1 MNKQANPSHFNDPN
15 APKVLSPGV
24 TFFADDQKSTMHILP
39 KIYEGSGS
47 NPIPD
52 GRLDTNI
59 STSKRRP
66 TVNDRISFHMASNR
80 SLMPPQYSKPTVNV
94 IGTPATMADKS
105 HAQSSGR
112 LLAVPGKLRASPK
125 QGSPKFGASNR
136 YLGKSE
142 RYTALDHS
150 EPVNMV
156 ACNASCTYFVTKKGV
171 FSIGNKD
178 TGLLGFENTAY
189 LLNQPVPIDLSFS
202 IQVEG
207 IHAGRKHVVIW
218 DNHGIGYAWGSNKYG
233 QLGVENNEMHTSK
246 FFKKPEKIHLC
257 SKKKLIGAV
266 AGCDSTTVIT
276 NKGKIFYWG
285 MPVKKMGA
293 SGKLFDR
300 ITQLKTPDHM
310 NKVSFIKVVHFDYEY
325 AAMDTLGR
333 LFTWGLNFHEHL
345 GFKDK
350 YENWKTHEA
359 NYVIA

>member
-1 MNKQANPSHFNDPN
+1 VSKNAAPSNTDDPN
-15 APKVLSPGV
+15 RRKVLSSAIS
-24 TFFADDQKSTMHILP
+24 FFGDDKKSTVYILP
-39 KIYEGSGS
+39 KIYESRPS
-47 NPIPD
+47 NATAD

-59 STSKRRP
+59 SESKSRP
-66 TVNDRISFHMASNR
+66 TVNDKISQHMISNR
-80 SLMPPQYSKPTVNV
+80 SVRRVYNKSKPTVNV
-94 IGTPATMADKS
+94 LGTPGTMAEKS

-112 LLAVPGKLRASPK
+112 LLAVPGQRRATPK
-125 QGSPKFGASNR
+125 HGSSNFADADKYRDKSNR
-136 YLGKSE
+136 E
-142 RYTALDHS
+142 RAFNYS

-207 IHAGRKHVVIW
+207 IHAGRRHVVIW

-233 QLGVENNEMHTSK
+233 QLGVENNEMQTSK

-257 SKKKLIGAV
+257 TKKKLIGAV

-285 MPVKKMGA
+285 MPVKKIGT
-293 SGKLFDR
+293 SGKLFER
-300 ITQLKTPDHM
+300 ITKLKTPEYLR
-310 NKVSFIKVVHFDYEY
+310 KVSFIKVVTFDYEY
-325 AAMDTLGR
+325 AAMD
-333 LFTWGLNFHEHL
+333 
-345 GFKDK
+345 
-350 YENWKTHEA
+350 
-359 NYVIA
+359 I